1 MLLLCA
7 ITDATLLSCC
17 NSYCVVPSRILRY
30 HCYRSVCH
38 CIPSIVIIIAIPAVL
53 DRIGSVGMHG
63 LYFTIPTM
71 GDTSFIQVHV

>member
-38 CIPSIVIIIAIPAVL
+38 CIPIIVIIIAIPVLL
-53 DRIGSVGMHG
+53 DRIESVAMPV

-71 GDTSFIQVHV
+71 GETSFIQVHV